1 MRSLLVLSP
10 HLRVSPSRRPR
21 VTASPRLPFSL
32 SPLLPFSS
40 SPCLRVLFLSLRL
53 CVSAVIFSTAISSQT
68 SLGSLEVSG
77 RVRIDGKQEKLT
89 RKRFYLIRG
98 GLAEHKALID
108 RLANAVIE
116 PRDCFYS
123 RVNASP
129 EFICWLKAEDCQSPY
144 CRDITEEDIARVPE
158 FRTAFEKGT
167 KQFRGRRTIAADWL
181 TTNLPAHL
189 ASGFYLQRRHITET
203 LLGDVKPLQSSMT
216 DTVTVK
222 AIFIDIPLT
231 TGTVTEKFVVTNIL
245 PIEFGGKSY
254 LWACEVEI
262 GSAKPASMR
271 LLVPEGDKPVKN
283 CQVWVKELPVC
294 NTGPCDTK

>member
-1 MRSLLVLSP
+1 MTKFIFLQKLPSLI
-10 HLRVSPSRRPR
+10 
-21 VTASPRLPFSL
+21 A
-32 SPLLPFSS
+32 
-40 SPCLRVLFLSLRL
+40 LSLRL
-53 CVSAVIFSTAISSQT
+53 CVSAVIIANIGTAQVIQ
-68 SLGSLEVSG
+68 LGSLEVSG
-77 RVRIDGKQEKLT
+77 RVKIDGKQEKLT

-98 GLAEHKALID
+98 GLADHKQLID

-181 TTNLPAHL
+181 TTNLPSYL

-231 TGTVTEKFVVTNIL
+231 TRTAAEKFLVTNIL
-245 PIEFGGKSY
+245 PIEFAGKSY

-262 GSAKPASMR
+262 GAAKPASLR
-271 LLVPEGDKPVKN
+271 LLVPDGDKPVKN
-283 CQVWVKELPVC
+283 CEVWVRDLPVC
-294 NTGPCDTK
+294 STGACNK